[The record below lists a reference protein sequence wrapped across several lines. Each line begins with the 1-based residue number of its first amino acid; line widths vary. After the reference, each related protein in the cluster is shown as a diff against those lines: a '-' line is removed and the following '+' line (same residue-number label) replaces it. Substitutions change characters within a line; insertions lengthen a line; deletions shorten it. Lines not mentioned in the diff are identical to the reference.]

1 MANPKPIAEVLIT
14 EGFEP
19 LEALESRI
27 EVVIERHRSVQKEQH
42 AAEQDATRL
51 QEIVSEKEDQIVR
64 LTRDLVA
71 AQAERDQ
78 VRSRIKA
85 LLERLEAIEE

>member
-1 MANPKPIAEVLIT
+1 MQQQLIVSESAA

-27 EVVIERHRSVQKEQH
+27 EVAIERYRSAQQGQH
-42 AAEQDATRL
+42 AAEQEASRL

-64 LTRDLVA
+64 LTRDLA
-71 AQAERDQ
+71 EAQAERDR
-78 VRSRIKA
+78 VRSRIEA
-85 LLERLEAIEE
+85 LLQRLEAIEE

>member
-1 MANPKPIAEVLIT
+1 MQQQLIVSESVS

-27 EVVIERHRSVQKEQH
+27 EDAIERYHSARQGHQ
-42 AAEQDATRL
+42 AAEQEASRL
-51 QEIVSEKEDQIVR
+51 QDIVSEKEDEIVR
-64 LTRDLVA
+64 LTRDLA
-71 AQAERDQ
+71 EAQAERDR
-78 VRSRIKA
+78 VRSRIEA